1 MVGGSVGSSNKD
13 EDVLQEIFQWRGKF
27 FPLIVFSRNAIHEK
41 QMELNEYLDKVDEF
55 LICLE
60 MQGCPLNDITFS

>member
-1 MVGGSVGSSNKD
+1 MCASGN
-13 EDVLQEIFQWRGKF
+13 
-27 FPLIVFSRNAIHEK
+27 FSMERKILSLDCFLSQNAIHEK
-41 QMELNEYLDKVDEF
+41 QMELNEYLDKVDEL